1 MYGEHV
7 VRGVLETLFGWVFLE
22 LIRNASQS
30 SLPTFSQIGELMEY
44 AVRPWIWQNYQGL

>member
-1 MYGEHV
+1 MYEEHV

-30 SLPTFSQIGELMEY
+30 SLLTFSQIGEPMEY
-44 AVRPWIWQNYQGL
+44 ADRPWIWQSYRRL